1 MGDYQM
7 IVKCKFDPGNI
18 AITPTLMKKVD
29 ADYAFAALTQHLMG
43 KWGVLDKQDWEAN
56 NAALKDGG
64 RLLSAYPLPNDPD
77 NFWIIT
83 EGEGHDRVTTML
95 LPSDY

>member
-1 MGDYQM
+1 MNT
-7 IVKCKFDPGNI
+7 ILKAKFDPGNI
-18 AITPTLMKKVD
+18 VATAAFVKKVGP
-29 ADYAFAALTQHLMG
+29 DYAMAALSQHLMG
-43 KWGVLDKQDWEAN
+43 KWGLLDRHDWEAN

-64 RLLSAYPLPNDPD
+64 RLLSAYPLPNEAD

-83 EGEGHDRVTTML
+83 EGEGQERVTTML